1 MTSEELS
8 ASMRKHWEE
17 RDGKT
22 IEIDESQPTF
32 SAMEFIESL
41 SYSKTLAE
49 TRPTSSIV
57 P

>member
-17 RDGKT
+17 QDGKT
-22 IEIDESQPTF
+22 IEIDESQPVF
-32 SAMEFIESL
+32 SATEFIESL
-41 SYSKTLAE
+41 SYSKTPTE
-49 TRPTSSIV
+49 TRPTSSTL

>member
-17 RDGKT
+17 QDGKT
-22 IEIDESQPTF
+22 IEIDESQPVF
-32 SAMEFIESL
+32 SATESIESL
-41 SYSKTLAE
+41 SYSKTPTE
-49 TRPTSSIV
+49 TRPTSSTL